1 MSGRFSGRCVLVT
14 GASRGLGRSVAVA
27 FGAEGANVGIGYR
40 TRRTD
45 ADTVLEEV
53 REAGGSGE
61 ALQIDVRDLT
71 NVRAVVDGFA
81 AAHGLHVVVNSAA
94 VVVDQSFAMMDD
106 PAWSDTIAVNLTGT
120 YHVCR
125 AALSHLIRAR
135 GTVVNVASIA
145 GLRASPGQ
153 ANYSAAKG
161 GVVALTAT
169 LGAELAPRGV
179 RVNAVVPGLLS
190 VGMGQR
196 LDRRV
201 VEQRLASI
209 PLRRLG
215 TGDEVARAVL
225 FLASDESAYVVG
237 QCLVVDGGLS
247 L

>member
-1 MSGRFSGRCVLVT
+1 
-14 GASRGLGRSVAVA
+14 VA
-27 FGAEGANVGIGYR
+27 FGAEGATVGIGYR

-45 ADTVLEEV
+45 ADTVLEKV
-53 REAGGSGE
+53 RAAGGNGE
-61 ALQIDVRDLT
+61 VLQVDVRDMK

-94 VVVDQSFAMMDD
+94 VVMDQFVAMMDD
-106 PAWSDTIAVNLTGT
+106 AAWSDTIAVNLTGT

-125 AALSHLIRAR
+125 AALPHLMRAH

-145 GLRASPGQ
+145 GFRASPGQ

-196 LDRRV
+196 LDQRV
-201 VEQRLASI
+201 VEQRLAHI

-215 TGDEVARAVL
+215 TGDEVARVVL

-237 QCLVVDGGLS
+237 QCVVVDGGLS

>member
-1 MSGRFSGRCVLVT
+1 VSTRFSGRSVLVT

-27 FGAEGANVGIGYR
+27 FGAEGARVGIGYR
-40 TRRTD
+40 SRR
-45 ADTVLEEV
+45 AEAEKALEEV
-53 REAGGSGE
+53 RSAGGDGE
-61 ALQIDVRDLT
+61 VLQIDVRDMK
-71 NVRAVVDGFA
+71 NVRAVVDVFA
-81 AAHGLHVVVNSAA
+81 AGHGLHVVVNSAA
-94 VVVDQSFAMMDD
+94 VVMDQFFAMMDD
-106 PAWSDTIAVNLTGT
+106 AAWSDTIAVNLTGT

-125 AALSHLIRAR
+125 AALPHLMRAR

-145 GLRASPGQ
+145 GFRASPGQ

-161 GVVALTAT
+161 GVIALTAT
-169 LGAELAPRGV
+169 LGAEMASRGV

-196 LDRRV
+196 LDQRV
-201 VEQRLASI
+201 LEQRLAQI
-209 PLRRLG
+209 PLGRSG

-225 FLASDESAYVVG
+225 FLASDESSYVVG